1 MARREPRGAAL
12 IFCAVLLRPLLM
24 ILTRRRWRGFEH
36 LPDGGFVFAANHLSH
51 SDPLLFSHF
60 VYDAGYSP
68 HFLAKQSVLQLPVL
82 GRLLRSTGQIPV
94 HRESVSAAQAYRDAV
109 RAVREGGSV
118 IVYPEGTLTRDP
130 ELWPMVGKTGAAR
143 IALESGC
150 PVIPCAQWGAQDL
163 LMPYAKRPRFVP
175 RPVNQVLAGEPV
187 DLDDLRGQ
195 PVSSAVLREAT
206 ERIMAAITE
215 LLGQLRGEAPPPVR
229 FDPRLSGVSTT
240 GNPTTRR
247 RSDASRRQDGG
258 GS

>member
-12 IFCAVLLRPLLM
+12 VFCAVLLRPLLM
-24 ILTRRRWRGFEH
+24 VLTRRRWSGVEH
-36 LPDGGFVFAANHLSH
+36 LPDGGFIFAANHISH
-51 SDPLLFSHF
+51 ADPLLFAHF

-68 HFLAKQSVLQLPVL
+68 HFLAKESVLRLPVL
-82 GRLLRSTGQIPV
+82 GRLLRSTGQIAV
-94 HRESVSAAQAYRDAV
+94 TRESVSAAQAYRDAV
-109 RAVREGGSV
+109 AAVRRGSSV

-130 ELWPMVGKTGAAR
+130 ELWPMVGKTGGAR

-150 PVIPCAQWGAQDL
+150 PVVPCAQWGAQYL
-163 LMPYAKRPRFVP
+163 LMPYAKRPRLVP

-206 ERIMAAITE
+206 ERIMTAIAE

-229 FDPRLSGVSTT
+229 FDPRLRGVPTT
-240 GNPTTRR
+240 GNPIARR
-247 RSDASRRQDGG
+247 GAGDDKQREGG

>member
-12 IFCAVLLRPLLM
+12 VFCAVLLRPLLM
-24 ILTRRRWRGFEH
+24 VLTRRRWSGVEH
-36 LPDGGFVFAANHLSH
+36 LPDGGFIFAANHISH
-51 SDPLLFSHF
+51 ADPLLFAHF

-68 HFLAKQSVLQLPVL
+68 HFLAKESVLRLPVL

-94 HRESVSAAQAYRDAV
+94 HRGGVSAAKAYRDAV
-109 RAVREGGSV
+109 LAVREGSSV

-150 PVIPCAQWGAQDL
+150 PVIPCAQWGAHDL

-175 RPVNQVLAGEPV
+175 RPINQVLAGEPV
-187 DLDDLRGQ
+187 DLDDLRGK

-206 ERIMAAITE
+206 ERIMTAITE
-215 LLGQLRGEAPPPVR
+215 LLGQLRRQPPPPVR
-229 FDPRLSGVSTT
+229 FDPRLLGVPTT
-240 GNPTTRR
+240 GNPTARGR
-247 RSDASRRQDGG
+247 NGESRYPEGG